1 MSYFNSRGNAD
12 IKTRHLAILLLII
25 KIGTQWVLVS
35 AAICIGLKIVFLL
48 TADGGIAVK
57 ALSSLVFLAL
67 GMTLVC

>member
-1 MSYFNSRGNAD
+1 MTP
-12 IKTRHLAILLLII
+12 TRSEK

-48 TADGGIAVK
+48 TADEGIAVK
-57 ALSSLVFLAL
+57 ALSSLFFFLAL